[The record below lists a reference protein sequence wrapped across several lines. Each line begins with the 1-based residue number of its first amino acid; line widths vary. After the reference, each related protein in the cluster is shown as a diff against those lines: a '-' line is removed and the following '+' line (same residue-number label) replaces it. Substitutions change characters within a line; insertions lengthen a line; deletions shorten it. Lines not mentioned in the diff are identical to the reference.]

1 LSPRCSCASIARIYT
16 AFTLNDQIGTRT
28 RPGRHAPRPDPIYSE
43 TISAYSEA
51 NQRRIYDACPHA
63 TEVHTF
69 HGWLAAG
76 RVVSKGQ
83 KGIRIVAPDNIDDSG
98 KLRSNKAV
106 SVFDMTQMQ
115 VRTPRAASRDTTCG
129 LTGAGAQLNDE
140 RGPGLGLGVAV
151 CLTCCILSASNGT
164 PDDGDPAPS
173 RCLASTAASRRDGGH
188 HGRCSV

>member
-83 KGIRIVAPDNIDDSG
+83 KGIRIVAPDHIDDS
-98 KLRSNKAV
+98 KVRSIKHLH
-106 SVFDMTQMQ
+106 VFDVTQTQ
-115 VRTPRAASRDTTCG
+115 VRTQRIAASRDTTCG

-140 RGPGLGLGVAV
+140 RGPGLGVAV
-151 CLTCCILSASNGT
+151 CLTCCIPSASNGT

-173 RCLASTAASRRDGGH
+173 WCLASTAASRRDGGH
-188 HGRCSV
+188 YGRCSV